1 MIRYAWTFPILLCVG
16 LMGCSGSSGPMEGD
30 YVVARVGDAKLT
42 LEDLEGINFGGNPK
56 DSLSLLQAYA
66 SKWMHEQ
73 VLYQKAQQ
81 ELAGSSSVFD
91 KQLEAYRKSLFV
103 YSYEQQ
109 VVGESMD
116 TSISIEQV
124 QEYYRQNEKH
134 FLLKSDILKFRLAV
148 FPLKTKVPAKIKA
161 LFVDGTSRK
170 LPSLESF
177 LGVKAKSFILN
188 DTTWMAISD
197 VDKLLPEGYDIY
209 EERLKR
215 NGFYE
220 FQDSTGMYWFWIRD
234 LKIKKTISP
243 LEFEIPRIRAILLHQ
258 KKQAFLNEQTKKWVQ
273 EALTSKT
280 AEIYV
285 QIPEP

>member
-1 MIRYAWTFPILLCVG
+1 MIHPAWTLHILLIAG
-16 LMGCSGSSGPMEGD
+16 FLGCSGSSRPTAGGS
-30 YVVARVGDAKLT
+30 VVARVGQEELT
-42 LEDLEGINFGGNPK
+42 LEDLEGINFGANLQ

-66 SKWMHEQ
+66 AKWIQEQ
-73 VLYQKAQQ
+73 VLYQKAQK
-81 ELAGSSSVFD
+81 ELAGNSSTFD

-109 VVGESMD
+109 VVKESMD
-116 TSISIEQV
+116 TSISMEQV
-124 QEYYRQNEKH
+124 DAYYRQNEKH

-148 FPLKTKVPAKIKA
+148 FPEKAKVPTKIKA
-161 LFVDGTSRK
+161 LFVDEDSRK
-170 LPSLESF
+170 SPSLESF
-177 LGVKAKSFILN
+177 LGVKAKSFFLN
-188 DTTWMAISD
+188 DTSWMAIAD
-197 VDKLLPEGYDIY
+197 VDKLLPEGFDIF

-215 NGFYE
+215 TGFFE

-258 KKQAFLNEQTKKWVQ
+258 KKQAFLNEQTKQWVQ

-285 QIPEP
+285 TNPAP

>member
-1 MIRYAWTFPILLCVG
+1 MIHYVWTFPILLCVG
-16 LMGCSGSSGPMEGD
+16 LMSCSGSSGPLAGE
-30 YVVARVGDAKLT
+30 YVVARVGDSRLT
-42 LEDLEGINFGGNPK
+42 LDDLNGVNFGGNPQ

-66 SKWMHEQ
+66 SKWMQEQ
-73 VLYQKAQQ
+73 VLYQKAQK

-109 VVGESMD
+109 LVEESMD
-116 TSISIEQV
+116 TSISDEQV
-124 QEYYRQNEKH
+124 QAYYRQNEKH

-148 FPLKTKVPAKIKA
+148 FPLKSKIPPKIKA
-161 LFVDGTSRK
+161 LFTDGTSRK

-177 LGVKAKSFILN
+177 LGVKAKSFFLN
-188 DTTWMAISD
+188 DTTWMSISD
-197 VDKLLPEGYDIY
+197 VDKLLPEGFDIDG
-209 EERLKR
+209 ERLKR
-215 NGFYE
+215 NGFFE
-220 FQDSTGMYWFWIRD
+220 FQDSTSLYWFWIRD

-258 KKQAFLNEQTKKWVQ
+258 KKQAFLNEKTSQWVQ

-285 QIPEP
+285 QIPKP